1 MQQTH
6 TAHQIMNKIS
16 APVSIGELLDKI
28 SILQIKSQYTNN
40 DYVHKELNEL
50 IKIAKK
56 NDVYS
61 KEWVDKLYEVNSI
74 LWKIEDDLRK
84 SERDHLFDED
94 FIHNARL
101 VYITNDKRAKIKKQI
116 NENYNSEFQ
125 EVKLY

>member
-1 MQQTH
+1 
-6 TAHQIMNKIS
+6 MNKIS